1 MNSTKHRKYWLDTM
15 LQIGNPVLDALSQK
29 KLKERL
35 PTEFHSDRSKF
46 AYLEAFARL
55 ACGMA
60 PWLELEGLEGE
71 EEELRARYVILMLEC
86 IDAAVDPSSPDY
98 MDFKSEGQP
107 LVDAAFLAHA
117 LVRAPKQLA
126 GRLNERAKGNL
137 ITALKRT
144 RRTAPSGSNWLLFS
158 AMVEAALYILG
169 DSEYDRMRVGYAIH
183 MFMDWY
189 KGDGIYGDGKDF
201 HWDHYNSFVIQPM
214 LVDVVTL
221 FERDSEQYSA
231 LRPLILERAQ
241 RYATVLERM
250 IAPDGT
256 YPFIGRSIV
265 YRFGAFQLLSQAA
278 LQHFLEDA
286 LSPAQV
292 RCALTAVITRT
303 MGFPGTLDEDGW
315 LRPGVYGYQPE
326 LAESYI
332 NTGSLYLCAS
342 VFLPLGLLPSDPFWA
357 GTELKWTAQR
367 IAAGED
373 VMRDHALSR

>member
-1 MNSTKHRKYWLDTM
+1 MNGTKQRKYWLDTM
-15 LQIGNPVLDALSQK
+15 LKIGDPVLDALSQR

-35 PTEFHSDRSKF
+35 PTEFNSDRSSF
-46 AYLEAFARL
+46 AHLEAFSRL
-55 ACGMA
+55 SCGMA
-60 PWLELEGLEGE
+60 PWLELKGLEGE
-71 EEELRARYVILMLEC
+71 EEVLRARYVILMLEC

-117 LVRAPKQLA
+117 LVRAPKRLA
-126 GRLNERAKGNL
+126 GQLNERVKGNL
-137 ITALKRT
+137 ITALKQT

-201 HWDHYNSFVIQPM
+201 HWDYYNSFVIQPM
-214 LVDVVTL
+214 LVDLVTL
-221 FERDSEQYSA
+221 FERESEQYSE
-231 LRPLILERAQ
+231 LKLLIVERAQ

-286 LSPAQV
+286 LFPSQV

-303 MGFPGTLDEDGW
+303 MGFTGTLDEAGW

-342 VFLPLGLLPSDPFWA
+342 VFLPLGLLPADPFWA

>member
-1 MNSTKHRKYWLDTM
+1 MNGKEQRKYWLDTM
-15 LQIGNPVLDALSQK
+15 LLIGGPVLDALAER
-29 KLKERL
+29 KLKEQL
-35 PTEFHSDRSKF
+35 PTEFQSDRSQF
-46 AYLEAFARL
+46 AHLEAFARL

-71 EEELRARYVILMLEC
+71 EEQLRARYAGMMLEA
-86 IDAAVDPSSPDY
+86 IDAAVDPESPDY
-98 MDFKSEGQP
+98 MEFKTEGQP

-126 GRLNERAKGNL
+126 GRLSERVRGNL
-137 ITALKRT
+137 ITALKQT

-169 DSEYDRMRVGYAIH
+169 DPEYDRMRVGYAIH

-189 KGDGIYGDGKDF
+189 KGDGVYGDGKDF
-201 HWDHYNSFVIQPM
+201 HWDYYNSFVIQPM
-214 LVDVVTL
+214 LVDVVAL
-221 FERDSEQYSA
+221 FEQESEQYSA
-231 LRPLILERAQ
+231 LKPLILERAQ
-241 RYATVLERM
+241 RYATVLERI

-278 LQHFLEDA
+278 LQHFLEEA
-286 LSPAQV
+286 LPPVQV

-303 MGFPGTLDEDGW
+303 MEFPGTIDESGW

-342 VFLPLGLLPSDPFWA
+342 VFLPLGLLPTDPFWA
-357 GTELKWTAQR
+357 EEELKWTSQR
-367 IAAGED
+367 IVAGED
-373 VMRDHALSR
+373 VMRDHALE

>member
-1 MNSTKHRKYWLDTM
+1 MTGAKHRKYWLDTM
-15 LQIGNPVLDALSQK
+15 LQIGNPVLDALSQR

-35 PTEFHSDRSKF
+35 PAEFHGDRSKF

-71 EEELRARYVILMLEC
+71 EEKLRAHYAVLMLEC
-86 IDAAVDPSSPDY
+86 MDAAVDPSSPDY

-126 GRLNERAKGNL
+126 GRLNARVKDNL
-137 ITALKRT
+137 ITALKQT

-158 AMVEAALYILG
+158 AMVEAALYILD

-201 HWDHYNSFVIQPM
+201 HWDYYNSFVIQPM

-221 FERDSEQYSA
+221 FERESEQYSQ

-250 IAPDGT
+250 ISPDGT

-278 LQHFLEDA
+278 LQHFLEES

-303 MGFPGTLDEDGW
+303 MEFPGTLDENGW

-332 NTGSLYLCAS
+332 NTGSLYLCAF

-357 GTELKWTAQR
+357 GAELKWTAQR

-373 VMRDHALSR
+373 VMRDHALSN

>member
-15 LQIGNPVLDALSQK
+15 LQIGNPVLDALSQR

-46 AYLEAFARL
+46 AHLEAFARL

-71 EEELRARYVILMLEC
+71 EDELRARYVLLMLEC

-126 GRLNERAKGNL
+126 GRLNERVKGNL

-214 LVDVVTL
+214 LVDVITL

>member
-1 MNSTKHRKYWLDTM
+1 MNGLEQRKYWLDTM
-15 LQIGNPVLDALSQK
+15 LLIGDPVLDALSHRELQK
-29 KLKERL
+29 RL
-35 PTEFHSDRSKF
+35 PTEFHADRSRF
-46 AYLEAFARL
+46 AHLEAFARL

-71 EEELRARYVILMLEC
+71 EEQLRARYAGLMLEA
-86 IDAAVDPSSPDY
+86 IDAAVDPESPDY
-98 MDFKSEGQP
+98 MEFKTEGQP

-117 LVRAPKQLA
+117 LVRAPKRLA
-126 GRLNERAKGNL
+126 GQLSDRVRGNL
-137 ITALKRT
+137 ITALKQT

-158 AMVEAALYILG
+158 AMVEAALYILEYP
-169 DSEYDRMRVGYAIH
+169 EYDRMRIGYAVH

-189 KGDGIYGDGKDF
+189 KGDGVYGDGKDF
-201 HWDHYNSFVIQPM
+201 HWDYYNSFVIQPM

-221 FERDSEQYSA
+221 FEQESEQYAA
-231 LRPLILERAQ
+231 LKPLIMQRAQ
-241 RYATVLERM
+241 RYASVLERT

-256 YPFIGRSIV
+256 YPFTGRSIV

-278 LQHFLEDA
+278 LQHFLEEA

-303 MGFPGTLDEDGW
+303 MNFAGTLDEGGW
-315 LRPGVYGYQPE
+315 LRPGVYGCQPE

-342 VFLPLGLLPSDPFWA
+342 VFLPLGLLPADPFWA
-357 GTELKWTAQR
+357 GEELKWTAYR
-367 IAAGED
+367 IAAGEN
-373 VMRDHALSR
+373 VMRDHALE

>member
-15 LQIGNPVLDALSQK
+15 LQIGNPVLDALSQR

-46 AYLEAFARL
+46 AHLEAFARL
-55 ACGMA
+55 VCGMA

-71 EEELRARYVILMLEC
+71 EDELRARYVLLMLEC

-126 GRLNERAKGNL
+126 GRLNERVKGNL

-189 KGDGIYGDGKDF
+189 KGDGIYGDGKNF

-221 FERDSEQYSA
+221 FERDSEQYSV

-315 LRPGVYGYQPE
+315 LRPGCMVTSPSLRRAISIREVSIYALQYFFLWGY
-326 LAESYI
+326 
-332 NTGSLYLCAS
+332 
-342 VFLPLGLLPSDPFWA
+342 FL
-357 GTELKWTAQR
+357 Q
-367 IAAGED
+367 I
-373 VMRDHALSR
+373 LSGQGQN

>member
-1 MNSTKHRKYWLDTM
+1 M
-15 LQIGNPVLDALSQK
+15 
-29 KLKERL
+29 
-35 PTEFHSDRSKF
+35 
-46 AYLEAFARL
+46 
-55 ACGMA
+55 
-60 PWLELEGLEGE
+60 
-71 EEELRARYVILMLEC
+71 
-86 IDAAVDPSSPDY
+86 
-98 MDFKSEGQP
+98 
-107 LVDAAFLAHA
+107 
-117 LVRAPKQLA
+117 RAPKQLA
-126 GRLNERAKGNL
+126 GRLNERVKGNL
-137 ITALKRT
+137 ITALKQT

-169 DSEYDRMRVGYAIH
+169 NSDYDRMRVGYAIH

-201 HWDHYNSFVIQPM
+201 HWDYYNSFVIQPM

-221 FERDSEQYSA
+221 FERDLEQYST

-241 RYATVLERM
+241 RYATVLERL

-292 RCALTAVITRT
+292 RCALTAVISRT
-303 MGFPGTLDEDGW
+303 MGFQGTLDETGW

-342 VFLPLGLLPSDPFWA
+342 VFLPLGLLPADPFWA

-373 VMRDHALSR
+373 VMRDHALCK

>member
-1 MNSTKHRKYWLDTM
+1 MNGKEQRKYWLDTM
-15 LQIGNPVLDALSQK
+15 LLIGGPVLEALVER
-29 KLKERL
+29 KLKEKL
-35 PTEFHSDRSKF
+35 PTEFNSERSQF
-46 AYLEAFARL
+46 AHLEAFARL
-55 ACGMA
+55 SCGMA

-71 EEELRARYVILMLEC
+71 EEQLRARYAGLMLKA
-86 IDAAVDPSSPDY
+86 IDAAVDPESPDY
-98 MDFKSEGQP
+98 MEFKTEGQP

-117 LVRAPKQLA
+117 LVRAPKTLA
-126 GRLNERAKGNL
+126 GQLSDRVKGNL
-137 ITALKRT
+137 IIALKQT

-158 AMVEAALYILG
+158 AMVEAALYMLG
-169 DSEYDRMRVGYAIH
+169 DPEYDRMRVGYAVH

-201 HWDHYNSFVIQPM
+201 HWDYYNSFVIQPM
-214 LVDVVTL
+214 LVDVVGL
-221 FERDSEQYSA
+221 FEQESEQYAA
-231 LRPLILERAQ
+231 LKPLIMERAQ
-241 RYATVLERM
+241 RYATVLERI

-292 RCALTAVITRT
+292 RCALTAVIART
-303 MGFPGTLDEDGW
+303 MKFPGTLDEAGW

-342 VFLPLGLLPSDPFWA
+342 VFLPLGLLPADPFWS
-357 GTELKWTAQR
+357 GEEMKWTSLR
-367 IAAGED
+367 IADGED
-373 VMRDHALSR
+373 VLRDHALE

>member
-1 MNSTKHRKYWLDTM
+1 MNDTEQRKYWLDTM
-15 LQIGNPVLDALSQK
+15 LRIGHPVLEALSRRELK
-29 KLKERL
+29 KQL
-35 PTEFHSDRSKF
+35 PTAFHSDRSSF
-46 AYLEAFARL
+46 AQLEAFARL

-71 EEELRARYVILMLEC
+71 EEQLRARYAGLMLEA
-86 IDAAVDPSSPDY
+86 IDAGTDPDSPDY
-98 MDFKSEGQP
+98 MDFRTEGQP

-117 LVRAPKQLA
+117 LVRATKQLA
-126 GRLNERAKGNL
+126 GRLSERVRGNV
-137 ITALKRT
+137 IAAMKQT

-169 DSEYDRMRVGYAIH
+169 DPEYDRMRVGYALH

-189 KGDGIYGDGKDF
+189 KGDGVYGDGKEF
-201 HWDHYNSFVIQPM
+201 HWDYYNSFVIQPM
-214 LVDVVTL
+214 LVDVVAL
-221 FERDSEQYSA
+221 FEHESGQYA
-231 LRPLILERAQ
+231 EWEPVIVERAR

-256 YPFIGRSIV
+256 YPFNGRSIV

-278 LQHFLEDA
+278 LQHFLEEA
-286 LSPAQV
+286 LPPQQV
-292 RCALTAVITRT
+292 RCALTAVIARI
-303 MGFPGTLDEDGW
+303 MEFPGNFDADGW

-357 GTELKWTAQR
+357 GENMKWTSQR
-367 IAAGED
+367 IAAGEN
-373 VMRDHALSR
+373 VMRDSALGK

>member
-1 MNSTKHRKYWLDTM
+1 MTGTKHRKYWLDTM
-15 LQIGNPVLDALSQK
+15 LQIGNPVLDALSQR

-35 PTEFHSDRSKF
+35 PAEFHGDRSKF

-71 EEELRARYVILMLEC
+71 EEKLRAHYAVLMLEC

-126 GRLNERAKGNL
+126 GRLNARVKVNL
-137 ITALKRT
+137 ITALKQT

-158 AMVEAALYILG
+158 AMVEAALYILN
-169 DSEYDRMRVGYAIH
+169 DPEYDRMRVGYAIH

-201 HWDHYNSFVIQPM
+201 HWDYYNSFVIQPM

-221 FERDSEQYSA
+221 FERESEQYSQ

-278 LQHFLEDA
+278 LQHFLEES
-286 LSPAQV
+286 LSPSQV

-303 MGFPGTLDEDGW
+303 MEFPGNLDENGW

-332 NTGSLYLCAS
+332 NTGSLYLCAF

-357 GTELKWTAQR
+357 GAELKWTAQR

-373 VMRDHALSR
+373 VMRDHALSN